1 MCYRLELTARSPSDP
16 MIAIA
21 RVGVLSNLELWIG
34 IIVACLPTTKPFVRV
49 YLRPSLS
56 KLPQKLYGSPTV
68 STKDENPQLQLRNF
82 GGSGPSRPQKKQ

>member
-34 IIVACLPTTKPFVRV
+34 IIVACLPTMKPFVRV

-56 KLPQKLYGSPTV
+56 KLSQKLYGSPTV